1 MRTPKYK
8 AFYKPHN
15 YIYPVTEMNFEGLDY
30 TLREVKLSNRIWLRS
45 DKLED
50 VILLP
55 STGLIDKNKEEIFL
69 NDIITYRQQNYVVK
83 FGRYNQN
90 AGLKNTVPR
99 MVGASFYLDGNIL
112 KHEYFKDCD
121 IIDEIIDV
129 DGYMH
134 RFMPD
139 SEKWKNRISDYH
151 NIWGVEKIGNI
162 LLTQSL

>member
-1 MRTPKYK
+1 MKLKFDAY
-8 AFYKPHN
+8 YKPYN
-15 YIYPVTEMNFEGLDY
+15 YIYHVTDINFEGIDY
-30 TLREVKLSNRIWLRS
+30 SIREVKLSNGIWIRS
-45 DKLED
+45 DKLD
-50 VILLP
+50 DIILLP
-55 STGLIDKNKEEIFL
+55 TTGLTDKNNQEIFM
-69 NDIITYRQQNYVVK
+69 NDIVAYGQQNYVVK
-83 FGRYNQN
+83 FGRYNKN
-90 AGLKNTVPR
+90 AGLKNCAPN

-112 KHEYFKDCD
+112 KHESLNDCD

-139 SEKWKNRISDYH
+139 SEKWKNRISEYH